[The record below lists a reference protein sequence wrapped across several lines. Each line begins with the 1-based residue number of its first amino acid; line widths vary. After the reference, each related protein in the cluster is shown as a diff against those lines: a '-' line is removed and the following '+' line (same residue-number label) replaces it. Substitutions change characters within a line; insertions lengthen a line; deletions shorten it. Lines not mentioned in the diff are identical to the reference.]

1 MTIKASKT
9 YSQKKKSISIVVIR
23 TMCWIN
29 FPDWRVI
36 TTSSV
41 YPKMYNKIK
50 CEGVIQLITN
60 WNVLSGGLIFMLLE
74 WHEILISFNSI
85 LITFLFRTRNR
96 KLSFKKRREIISLDH
111 PFNNKKKNLLQRKSF
126 FFFNLKKNK
135 KNCATRK
142 RTTLGNIKNHTK
154 NVSTMN
160 IKSNRI
166 FLNFLDYR
174 YISKPQKQKGG
185 LILFYCIC

>member
-1 MTIKASKT
+1 
-9 YSQKKKSISIVVIR
+9 
-23 TMCWIN
+23 
-29 FPDWRVI
+29 
-36 TTSSV
+36 
-41 YPKMYNKIK
+41 MYNKIK

-111 PFNNKKKNLLQRKSF
+111 PFNNNKENLLQRKSF

-174 YISKPQKQKGG
+174 YIQATKTEGWINFILLYLLKIYNRKFVCFWCLEGVKFLQKIQVVFIEFVLDTRKMG
-185 LILFYCIC
+185 FY